1 MFDWKR
7 FVVLGKM
14 LCDIKTEES
23 IRTAISRLYY
33 GIFGIVRRYLI
44 NVKHK
49 YYLGEYSAK
58 VHKHVSNEL
67 KCSKDSSEQEL
78 SEILNILRV
87 FRNHADYDDEFDE
100 KCFVEF
106 LFENKKDLEIAIDI
120 VNYFKTHPNY

>member
-23 IRTAISRLYY
+23 IHTAISRLYY

-49 YYLGEYSAK
+49 YYLEEHSAK
-58 VHKHVSNEL
+58 VHRYVSNEL
-67 KCSKDSSEQEL
+67 KRSEDS
-78 SEILNILRV
+78 
-87 FRNHADYDDEFDE
+87 DE
-100 KCFVEF
+100 KE
-106 LFENKKDLEIAIDI
+106 LLKILID
-120 VNYFKTHPNY
+120 